1 MTNETFEP
9 VGLLEITKQLK
20 TNRKSV
26 DDLEDRLHSALDAK
40 RDVASNYVK
49 QLDEVY
55 DDIDCH
61 PDYDAKTD
69 SIAEKE
75 VEVKLDPITD
85 LIQTTVKTNDAVYMS
100 GYDAGYEKGFWKG
113 YNKALTQGP
122 HRLVCKNGAMF
133 NEDANEEAVHD
144 EHLQSLSSM
153 TEDEIS
159 QELIDAGIDID
170 ELVESVQE
178 TIKAH
183 EK

>member
-9 VGLLEITKQLK
+9 VGLLEITKQL
-20 TNRKSV
+20 TANRKSV

-49 QLDEVY
+49 QLD
-55 DDIDCH
+55 
-61 PDYDAKTD
+61 

-85 LIQTTVKTNDAVYMS
+85 LIQTTVKTDDAVYMS

>member
-9 VGLLEITKQLK
+9 VGLLEITKQL
-20 TNRKSV
+20 TANRKSV

-40 RDVASNYVK
+40 RDVASNYVE
-49 QLDEVY
+49 QLD
-55 DDIDCH
+55 
-61 PDYDAKTD
+61 A
-69 SIAEKE
+69 IASEKE